1 MNSTSSAALVRR
13 VLSGDIQAYEK
24 LFLQTKDA
32 IFFHARLILKSEEA
46 AWDAVQD
53 AYVAAFRSLE
63 KLKSPDT
70 VETWLCAIACNI
82 CFNRLRRLR
91 GASAPADKAS
101 GAITPPA
108 RGAALGD
115 ISRFVEGRLM
125 SLPDMPRTALLLR
138 YCDDMSLA
146 QIASIM
152 RCGEDTVR
160 ASLDAAEKEL
170 CLCRDTASLA
180 PGVTP
185 TELKRA
191 LDAMCAS
198 ASLSP
203 AITLSIGTALAQRC
217 GYASSLRVVSA
228 REGEAAPAR
237 RDEAAPDTADMDAPA
252 APDSARRPPASDKAG
267 KRRSSPAQGGK
278 NPAMVLAAGLIV
290 IGLVIGALTLRALM
304 AANSS
309 EVVIDGG
316 LDAPEGASVQAVT
329 PSPEDAAQALSSD
342 SAQAYMSLMSDYVGR
357 FGVCPAQA
365 DAAGLAYAA
374 LVDFDADGQEELYLY
389 YIDSIG
395 ADASGKG
402 VYRLTEELWRWN
414 GALEKC
420 ASESYLSADYG
431 EEAAANAGRWLYD
444 DGGQYRLASW
454 YTAVDENGYV
464 NQYLNIYALE
474 DGVLTLDTEVS
485 AMFVVANA
493 ANQRRD
499 GYLIESYY
507 GTENS
512 HFDDIGYFVEGAVVN
527 ADGRAAY
534 NYEQCQA
541 MVDLGTA
548 DIVPMT
554 EGEQDTPVALLK
566 RFYDIRRHR
575 AQQLIYPAGLDG
587 ASTLTWAT
595 SDINSFLS
603 LLAERCTGG

>member
-1 MNSTSSAALVRR
+1 MRR
-13 VLSGDIQAYEK
+13 VLSGDVQAYET

-63 KLKSPDT
+63 KLKSPET
-70 VETWLCAIACNI
+70 VEIWLRAIACNI
-82 CFNRLRRLR
+82 CFNRLRRQR
-91 GASAPADKAS
+91 GVSAPADKAA
-101 GAITPPA
+101 GANTPPA
-108 RGAALGD
+108 RGAALGE

-125 SLPDMPRTALLLR
+125 SLPDMPRTAILLR

-146 QIASIM
+146 QIASTM

-160 ASLDAAEKEL
+160 TSLDVAEKEL

-185 TELKRA
+185 TELKCA
-191 LDAMCAS
+191 LDAMCEE

-228 REGEAAPAR
+228 REEKPAPVR
-237 RDEAAPDTADMDAPA
+237 GDEAAPDRADMDDMA
-252 APDSARRPPASDKAG
+252 APDAARRSDAPYREG
-267 KRRSSPAQGGK
+267 KRRPAQARRQAQSGK
-278 NPAMVLAAGLIV
+278 NPAMALAAGLIV

-316 LDAPEGASVQAVT
+316 LDVPEGASAQNVT
-329 PSPEDAAQALSSD
+329 PSPADAAQALSSD

-357 FGVCPAQA
+357 LGVCTAQT

-389 YIDSIG
+389 YIDSVG
-395 ADASGKG
+395 ADASGKN

-454 YTAVDENGYV
+454 YTDVDENGYV

-474 DGVLTLDTEVS
+474 DGALALDTEVS

-527 ADGRAAY
+527 ADGRTAY

-541 MVDLGTA
+541 MADLGTA

-554 EGEQDTPVALLK
+554 EGEEDTPVALLK
-566 RFYDIRRHR
+566 RFYDIRRYR

-587 ASTLTWAT
+587 ASSLAWAT